1 MTQALSGVTLG
12 SGVDPSGAT
21 AEPSQVLSGQKFIGA
36 AAVLQDG
43 AMVNQG
49 AVSASLD
56 ATNKSYTIPAGY
68 HDGSGKVSVT
78 TQTKSVT
85 PSSAQQT
92 VYPDSGKLLSAV
104 TVAAQSGKMVYSG
117 TVYSSSG
124 SASDVTVNTGVT
136 LSEGDIF
143 IMFHSD
149 ELLFSDYQ
157 HGGFIIAY
165 RASASES
172 YVLSVYANGASGVSG
187 SDAIVDLLDGETI
200 TYSGT
205 TVTISQFGQA
215 GTFTWYL
222 IKA

>member
-1 MTQALSGVTLG
+1 M
-12 SGVDPSGAT
+12 
-21 AEPSQVLSGQKFIGA
+21 
-36 AAVLQDG
+36 LQDG

-56 ATNKSYTIPAGY
+56 ATNKNYTIPAGY

-117 TVYSSSG
+117 TVSSTTEIFS
-124 SASDVTVNTGVT
+124 SVNTGVA
-136 LSEGDIF
+136 LSDGDIF
-143 IMFHSD
+143 IMFRTNN
-149 ELLFSDYQ
+149 LYFIDY
-157 HGGFIIAY
+157 GNASNYYILAY
-165 RASASES
+165 RASSSENLFLNVNANES
-172 YVLSVYANGASGVSG
+172 GYTDYSDVVGTLSG
-187 SDAIVDLLDGETI
+187 TI

-205 TVTISQFGQA
+205 TVSVTGA
-215 GTFTWYL
+215 MHKGEYAWYL

>member
-1 MTQALSGVTLG
+1 MSIASVFTALADQVRRLTGGSAALSVEEMTQALSGVTLG
-12 SGVDPSGAT
+12 PGVDPSGAT
-21 AEPSQVLSGQKFIGA
+21 ADPSQVLSGQKFIGA
-36 AAVLQDG
+36 AAMLQDG

-117 TVYSSSG
+117 T
-124 SASDVTVNTGVT
+124 
-136 LSEGDIF
+136 
-143 IMFHSD
+143 
-149 ELLFSDYQ
+149 
-157 HGGFIIAY
+157 
-165 RASASES
+165 
-172 YVLSVYANGASGVSG
+172 
-187 SDAIVDLLDGETI
+187 
-200 TYSGT
+200 TYT
-205 TVTISQFGQA
+205 
-215 GTFTWYL
+215 
-222 IKA
+222 

>member
-1 MTQALSGVTLG
+1 MTEALSGVTLG
-12 SGVDPSGAT
+12 SGVDASGAT

-49 AVSASLD
+49 AVNASLD

-68 HDGSGKVSVT
+68 HNGNGKVSVT

-104 TVAAQSGKMVYSG
+104 TVAAQSGKTVYSG
-117 TVYSSSG
+117 TVSSTTEIFS
-124 SASDVTVNTGVT
+124 SVNTGVT
-136 LSEGDIF
+136 LSDGDKF
-143 IMFHSD
+143 IMFRTNN
-149 ELLFSDYQ
+149 LYFIDYNNASNYS
-157 HGGFIIAY
+157 ILAY
-165 RASASES
+165 RASSSENLFLT
-172 YVLSVYANGASGVSG
+172 VNANESGYTDYSDVIGTISG
-187 SDAIVDLLDGETI
+187 TI

-205 TVTISQFGQA
+205 TVSVTGA
-215 GTFTWYL
+215 MHKGEYAWYL

>member
-12 SGVDPSGAT
+12 SGVDASGAT

-49 AVSASLD
+49 AVSAALD

-104 TVAAQSGKMVYSG
+104 TVAAQSGKAVYSG
-117 TVYSSSG
+117 TFTGNGGHTFNV
-124 SASDVTVNTGVT
+124 GVT
-136 LSEGDIF
+136 LDSTDIVIF
-143 IMFHSD
+143 CATEAIDNTGTENFTQ
-149 ELLFSDYQ
+149 Y
-157 HGGFIIAY
+157 GY
-165 RASASES
+165 RA
-172 YVLSVYANGASGVSG
+172 
-187 SDAIVDLLDGETI
+187 
-200 TYSGT
+200 
-205 TVTISQFGQA
+205 
-215 GTFTWYL
+215 
-222 IKA
+222 

>member
-36 AAVLQDG
+36 AAMLQDG

-104 TVAAQSGKMVYSG
+104 RVAAQSGKMVYSG
-117 TVYSSSG
+117 TVSSTTEIFS
-124 SASDVTVNTGVT
+124 SVNTGVA
-136 LSEGDIF
+136 LSDGDIF
-143 IMFHSD
+143 IMFRTNN
-149 ELLFSDYQ
+149 LYFIDYDNASNYS
-157 HGGFIIAY
+157 ILAY
-165 RASASES
+165 RASSSENLFLTVNANES
-172 YVLSVYANGASGVSG
+172 GYTDYSDVVGTLSG
-187 SDAIVDLLDGETI
+187 TI

-205 TVTISQFGQA
+205 TVSVTGSMHKGEYA
-215 GTFTWYL
+215 WYL